1 MELHIPQFIY
11 AAPTVAHGGGA
22 EVVPPTWFA
31 NNTYTPYGPCSE
43 HTLYTD
49 RPSRLYEVDDQFSAE
64 GGAPFD
70 FTSTEVSFPAS
81 APGQKPDLSVFISQ
95 PVYSAS
101 GFDLLSILS
110 RVATRPNPHVVLGPV
125 DLTCSFV
132 IVDLRRYD
140 HPIVYCSPSFCTLT
154 GYSEEEVIGKNC
166 RFLQAPGGQVAKGD
180 IRRFTSQDAV
190 AHLAKSSVADK
201 ECQTSIVNYK
211 KNGDAFVNLVTII
224 PVPGG
229 VAGNFDEQAD
239 IVFQIGFQVDLSV
252 QPNVILEKLKVGS
265 YVIDYASLPS
275 SQHHHHQHSR
285 PALSRERKVNN
296 AVSPLV
302 VSKEL
307 KRLLADPA
315 FLRSLPVTSSTTL
328 QSSASVSSSIEDS
341 SITQL
346 LYLLLLEASPDF
358 IHVVSLKGSFL
369 YVAPSV
375 RRVLGYEPDEMVGTC
390 ISDYAHPEDVVPLMR
405 ELKESSATGLTSAQ
419 PTPSLSDPT
428 NSHPAPSPFSTSPGS
443 PRSVDLLFRAKT
455 KMGRYVWVECRGRLH
470 VEPGKGRK
478 AIILSG
484 RAREM
489 MNLKWE
495 HVDSAGGLAMALTVP
510 STINKLEVEGQTTQ
524 GGDGDQGPWCYQDQE
539 FWGMLGGMDK
549 DSARFL
555 SVGRG
560 VQDVLGWSGEELL
573 GKGLSGIVEEE
584 SSQDVLGE
592 RIGELRRYQKSYYA
606 RCSGGS
612 YNDTTNFVDPRV
624 RKVRCRLATKCG
636 SGLDVWFIL
645 YRADPDL
652 NGQTECVHEMGGMGV
667 SPAPLVYQI
676 RRVDA
681 PVVKCGPGMV
691 DVLASFTPT
700 SLSTPSDQ
708 DIFQELDISRGSS
721 WQYELQQ
728 LRFANIR
735 LKEELKMLEVAQEVA
750 ETEAETV
757 RGLAS
762 EQEQDRF
769 GEYVGMGLEV
779 ECQVQQPAIMQQSS
793 LSSVHQHQ
801 HRHPQIRQHQHPMQ
815 YTLPMPPPPVPLPV
829 LAPQPQMQMQTPDHL
844 LDQPQYSR
852 FINQELPARSSV
864 NKRLMTRSARIGTIS
879 SRGGM
884 RLQSQQQ
891 ALQCLPQTQMDWR
904 TIPTVSPPSPFPSL
918 TLVHRHQHQHQHQ
931 HYYNQSSD
939 QGQRQRYG
947 LKRSWMESA

>member
-1 MELHIPQFIY
+1 MQHRRSRTVEAQRSFLRPGLQTAFIHR
-11 AAPTVAHGGGA
+11 AVHALNTV
-22 EVVPPTWFA
+22 
-31 NNTYTPYGPCSE
+31 NYTNR
-43 HTLYTD
+43 L
-49 RPSRLYEVDDQFSAE
+49 SRLYEVDDQFSAE

-70 FTSTEVSFPAS
+70 FSSTEVSFPVS
-81 APGQKPDLSVFISQ
+81 APGQKPDLSLFISQ

-110 RVATRPNPHVVLGPV
+110 RVATRPNPRVVLGPV

-132 IVDLRRYD
+132 VVDLRRYD

-154 GYSEEEVIGKNC
+154 GYSEQEVIGKNC
-166 RFLQAPGGQVAKGD
+166 RFLQAPDGQVSKGD

-190 AHLAKSSVADK
+190 THLAKSSMADK

-211 KNGDAFVNLVTII
+211 KNGDAFLNLVTII
-224 PVPGG
+224 PIPGG
-229 VAGNFDEQAD
+229 VAGDFDEQGD
-239 IVFQIGFQVDLSV
+239 VVFQIGFQVDLSE
-252 QPNVILEKLKVGS
+252 QPNAILEKLRDGS
-265 YVIDYASLPS
+265 YVVDYATPS
-275 SQHHHHQHSR
+275 SQHHHQQSR
-285 PALSRERKVNN
+285 PALPRERKVN
-296 AVSPLV
+296 AISPVV

-307 KRLLADPA
+307 KRLLVDPA
-315 FLRSLPVTSSTTL
+315 FLRSLPVTTSTTL
-328 QSSASVSSSIEDS
+328 QSSASVSSIEDP

-346 LYLLLLEASPDF
+346 LYFLLLEASPDF

-419 PTPSLSDPT
+419 PTPSLPDPT
-428 NSHPAPSPFSTSPGS
+428 NSYSAPSSFSAPPGS
-443 PRSVDLLFRAKT
+443 PRSVDLLFRART

-495 HVDSAGGLAMALTVP
+495 HIDSAGGLAMAVTVP
-510 STINKLEVEGQTTQ
+510 PMNKKVETEARATD
-524 GGDGDQGPWCYQDQE
+524 GGDGEKGPWCYQDQE
-539 FWGMLGGMDK
+539 FWGMLGGVDK

-555 SVGRG
+555 SVGKG
-560 VQDVLGWSGEELL
+560 VQDVLGWSGDELL
-573 GKGLSGIVEEE
+573 GKGLGGIVEE
-584 SSQDVLGE
+584 SCQDVLGE
-592 RIGELRRYQKSYYA
+592 RVEELRGYQKSYYA

-612 YNDTTNFVDPRV
+612 YNDTTDFVDPRV

-636 SGLDVWFIL
+636 SRVDVWFIL

-652 NGQTECVHEMGGMGV
+652 RGQTECVHGLGGMGV

-691 DVLASFTPT
+691 DVLASLTPLPST
-700 SLSTPSDQ
+700 SLSPSLLVPSDQ
-708 DIFQELDISRGSS
+708 DMFQELDISRGSS

-735 LKEELKMLEVAQEVA
+735 LKEELKMLEIAQEAA
-750 ETEAETV
+750 ENEADAV
-757 RGLAS
+757 SGLAS
-762 EQEQDRF
+762 ERGQDRF
-769 GEYVGMGLEV
+769 GEYVGMGVEV
-779 ECQVQQPAIMQQSS
+779 ECQEQHQSS
-793 LSSVHQHQ
+793 LSSIHQHQ
-801 HRHPQIRQHQHPMQ
+801 HQHPQIRQHQHPMQ
-815 YTLPMPPPPVPLPV
+815 YSLPMPPPPPPLPV
-829 LAPQPQMQMQTPDHL
+829 LAPQPQVQMQTPDHL
-844 LDQPQYSR
+844 LDQLHRSKRQYFRLNS
-852 FINQELPARSSV
+852 QEPPARNSV
-864 NKRLMTRSARIGTIS
+864 NKRLMTRSARIGTS
-879 SRGGM
+879 SRVGI

-891 ALQCLPQTQMDWR
+891 ALQCLPQTRMDWR
-904 TIPTVSPPSPFPSL
+904 TIPTVPPLSSFPSL
-918 TLVHRHQHQHQHQ
+918 AFVHRHQNQNQHQD
-931 HYYNQSSD
+931 YYNQPSD
-939 QGQRQRYG
+939 QGQGQRYG
-947 LKRSWMESA
+947 LKRSWNVMEST

>member
-1 MELHIPQFIY
+1 MQRPLLRRVEARRSFLQLGLRTTPIHR
-11 AAPTVAHGGGA
+11 TVHAL
-22 EVVPPTWFA
+22 
-31 NNTYTPYGPCSE
+31 NTVNC
-43 HTLYTD
+43 TD
-49 RPSRLYEVDDQFSAE
+49 RQSRLYEVDDQFSAG

-70 FTSTEVSFPAS
+70 FSSTEVSFPVS
-81 APGQKPDLSVFISQ
+81 APGQKPDLSLFISQ

-110 RVATRPNPHVVLGPV
+110 RVATRPNPRVVLGPV

-132 IVDLRRYD
+132 VVDLRRYD

-166 RFLQAPGGQVAKGD
+166 RFLQAPGGQVSKGD

-190 AHLAKSSVADK
+190 AHLAKSSIADK

-229 VAGNFDEQAD
+229 VAGNFDEQED
-239 IVFQIGFQVDLSV
+239 IVFQIGFQVDLSE
-252 QPNVILEKLKVGS
+252 QPNAILEKMRDGS
-265 YVIDYASLPS
+265 YVVDYASPS
-275 SQHHHHQHSR
+275 SQHHQHSR
-285 PALSRERKVNN
+285 PALPRDRKVNTI
-296 AVSPLV
+296 SPVV

-315 FLRSLPVTSSTTL
+315 FLRSLPLTTSTTL
-328 QSSASVSSSIEDS
+328 QSSASVSSIEDP

-390 ISDYAHPEDVVPLMR
+390 IADYAHPEDVVPLMR
-405 ELKESSATGLTSAQ
+405 ELKESSATGLTSSQ
-419 PTPSLSDPT
+419 PTTSLPDPT
-428 NSHPAPSPFSTSPGS
+428 NSHSASSFPVASGS

-495 HVDSAGGLAMALTVP
+495 HVDAAGGLAMAVTVP
-510 STINKLEVEGQTTQ
+510 STTNEVEAVQTT
-524 GGDGDQGPWCYQDQE
+524 DGEDGEKGPWFYQDQE
-539 FWGMLGGMDK
+539 FWGLLGGVDK
-549 DSARFL
+549 DSAKFL
-555 SVGRG
+555 SVGKG

-573 GKGLSGIVEEE
+573 GKGLDGIVEE
-584 SSQDVLGE
+584 SCQDVLGE
-592 RIGELRRYQKSYYA
+592 RVGELRRYQKSYYA

-612 YNDTTNFVDPRV
+612 YDDTTNFVDPRV

-636 SGLDVWFIL
+636 SGVDVWFIL

-652 NGQTECVHEMGGMGV
+652 RAQSECVHGMGGMGV

-681 PVVKCGPGMV
+681 PVVKCGSGMV
-691 DVLASFTPT
+691 DVLSSLTPLPSA
-700 SLSTPSDQ
+700 SLSTSSLAPSDQ
-708 DIFQELDISRGSS
+708 DIFQELDILRGSS

-728 LRFANIR
+728 LRYANIR

-750 ETEAETV
+750 ETEVEAV
-757 RGLAS
+757 GGLLS
-762 EQEQDRF
+762 EQEY
-769 GEYVGMGLEV
+769 GKIGLEV
-779 ECQVQQPAIMQQSS
+779 ECQEQQPAIMQQSS
-793 LSSVHQHQ
+793 IHH
-801 HRHPQIRQHQHPMQ
+801 HPQIRQHQHPMQ
-815 YTLPMPPPPVPLPV
+815 YSLPMPPPPLSLPV
-829 LAPQPQMQMQTPDHL
+829 LAPQPQVQMQTPEHL
-844 LDQPQYSR
+844 LEQLHSSNQQQYLR
-852 FINQELPARSSV
+852 LNNQEPPARSSV
-864 NKRLMTRSARIGTIS
+864 NKRLMARSARIGTS
-879 SRGGM
+879 SRVGM
-884 RLQSQQQ
+884 RIQPQQQ
-891 ALQCLPQTQMDWR
+891 TLQCLPQTRMDWR
-904 TIPTVSPPSPFPSL
+904 AMPTVPPPPPFSSL
-918 TLVHRHQHQHQHQ
+918 TFVHRHQHQHQHQ
-931 HYYNQSSD
+931 HYYNQSLDQS
-939 QGQRQRYG
+939 QGQRF
-947 LKRSWMESA
+947 KRSWSVMEAT

>member
-1 MELHIPQFIY
+1 
-11 AAPTVAHGGGA
+11 
-22 EVVPPTWFA
+22 
-31 NNTYTPYGPCSE
+31 
-43 HTLYTD
+43 
-49 RPSRLYEVDDQFSAE
+49 
-64 GGAPFD
+64 
-70 FTSTEVSFPAS
+70 VSFPVS
-81 APGQKPDLSVFISQ
+81 APRQKPDLSLFISQ

-110 RVATRPNPHVVLGPV
+110 RVATRPNPRVVLGPV

-132 IVDLRRYD
+132 VVDLRRYD

-154 GYSEEEVIGKNC
+154 GYSEDEVIGKNC
-166 RFLQAPGGQVAKGD
+166 RFLQAPAGQVSKGD

-190 AHLAKSSVADK
+190 AHLAKSSMADK

-229 VAGNFDEQAD
+229 VAGNFDEQGD
-239 IVFQIGFQVDLSV
+239 IVFQIGFQVDLSE
-252 QPNVILEKLKVGS
+252 QPNAILEKLRDGS
-265 YVIDYASLPS
+265 YVVDYASPS
-275 SQHHHHQHSR
+275 SQHQQQLSR
-285 PALSRERKVNN
+285 PALPRERKVN
-296 AVSPLV
+296 AISPVV

-307 KRLLADPA
+307 KRLLVDPA
-315 FLRSLPVTSSTTL
+315 FLRSLPVTTSTTL
-328 QSSASVSSSIEDS
+328 QSSASVSSLEDP

-375 RRVLGYEPDEMVGTC
+375 RRVLGYEPDEMVGTS
-390 ISDYAHPEDVVPLMR
+390 IADYAHPEDVVPLMR

-419 PTPSLSDPT
+419 PTSSLPDPT
-428 NSHPAPSPFSTSPGS
+428 NSHSVPSSFSTPPGS

-510 STINKLEVEGQTTQ
+510 SPIKKVEAEVQAID
-524 GGDGDQGPWCYQDQE
+524 GGDGGKGPWCYQEQE

-555 SVGRG
+555 SVGKG

-573 GKGLSGIVEEE
+573 GKGLDGIVEE
-584 SSQDVLGE
+584 SCQDVLGE
-592 RIGELRRYQKSYYA
+592 KIGELRRYQKSYYA
-606 RCSGGS
+606 RYSGGS
-612 YNDTTNFVDPRV
+612 YNDTTDFVDPRV
-624 RKVRCRLATKCG
+624 GKVRCRLATKCG

-652 NGQTECVHEMGGMGV
+652 GGQTECVHGMGGMGV
-667 SPAPLVYQI
+667 SPAPLIYQI

-681 PVVKCGPGMV
+681 PVVKCRAGMV
-691 DVLASFTPT
+691 DVLASLTPLPST
-700 SLSTPSDQ
+700 SLSPLSAPSDQ

-735 LKEELKMLEVAQEVA
+735 LKEELKMLEVAHEAA
-750 ETEAETV
+750 EAV

-762 EQEQDRF
+762 ERKQDRF
-769 GEYVGMGLEV
+769 GEYVGMELEV

-793 LSSVHQHQ
+793 VHQHQ
-801 HRHPQIRQHQHPMQ
+801 HRHPQMRQHQHPMQ
-815 YTLPMPPPPVPLPV
+815 YSLPMPPPPLPLPV
-829 LAPQPQMQMQTPDHL
+829 LAPQPQVQMQTPDHL
-844 LDQPQYSR
+844 LDQLHNSKQQQYFR
-852 FINQELPARSSV
+852 LNNQELPARSSV
-864 NKRLMTRSARIGTIS
+864 NKRLMTRSARIGTS
-879 SRGGM
+879 SRAGM
-884 RLQSQQQ
+884 RLQ
-891 ALQCLPQTQMDWR
+891 ALQCLPQTRMDWR

-918 TLVHRHQHQHQHQ
+918 AFVHHHQHQHQHQ

-939 QGQRQRYG
+939 QEQGQRYG
-947 LKRSWMESA
+947 LKRSWNVMEST

>member
-1 MELHIPQFIY
+1 M
-11 AAPTVAHGGGA
+11 
-22 EVVPPTWFA
+22 
-31 NNTYTPYGPCSE
+31 
-43 HTLYTD
+43 
-49 RPSRLYEVDDQFSAE
+49 
-64 GGAPFD
+64 PFD
-70 FTSTEVSFPAS
+70 FSSTEVSFPVS
-81 APGQKPDLSVFISQ
+81 APGQKPDLSLFISQ

-110 RVATRPNPHVVLGPV
+110 RVATRPNPRIVLGPV

-132 IVDLRRYD
+132 VVDLRRYD

-154 GYSEEEVIGKNC
+154 GYSQEEVLGRNC
-166 RFLQAPGGQVAKGD
+166 RFLQAPGGQVSKGD
-180 IRRFTSQDAV
+180 IRRFASPDAV
-190 AHLAKSSVADK
+190 AHLAKSSMADK
-201 ECQTSIVNYK
+201 ECQTTIVNYK

-229 VAGNFDEQAD
+229 VAGNFDEQGD
-239 IVFQIGFQVDLSV
+239 VVFQVGFQVDLSE
-252 QPNVILEKLKVGS
+252 QPNAILEKLKDGS
-265 YVIDYASLPS
+265 FVVDYASPS
-275 SQHHHHQHSR
+275 SQHHHQHSR
-285 PALSRERKVNN
+285 PALPRDRKVN
-296 AVSPLV
+296 AISPVV

-315 FLRSLPVTSSTTL
+315 FLRSLPVTTSTTL
-328 QSSASVSSSIEDS
+328 QSSTSVSSIEDP

-346 LYLLLLEASPDF
+346 LYLLLLEAAPDF

-390 ISDYAHPEDVVPLMR
+390 IADYAHPEDVVPLMR

-419 PTPSLSDPT
+419 LTPSLPDST
-428 NSHPAPSPFSTSPGS
+428 NSHSTPSSFSAAPGS

-495 HVDSAGGLAMALTVP
+495 HVDSAGGLAMAVTVP
-510 STINKLEVEGQTTQ
+510 SMTKKVEAEVQATD
-524 GGDGDQGPWCYQDQE
+524 GGDGEKRPWCYQDQE
-539 FWGMLGGMDK
+539 FWGTLGGMDK

-555 SVGRG
+555 SVGKG
-560 VQDVLGWSGEELL
+560 VQDVLGWCGEELL
-573 GKGLSGIVEEE
+573 GKGLGGIVEE
-584 SSQDVLGE
+584 SCQDVLGE
-592 RIGELRRYQKSYYA
+592 KVGELRRYQKSYYA

-612 YNDTTNFVDPRV
+612 YDDTTSFVDPRV

-636 SGLDVWFIL
+636 SGVDVWFVL

-652 NGQTECVHEMGGMGV
+652 RGQTGCVHGMGGMGV

-691 DVLASFTPT
+691 DVLASLTPLPST
-700 SLSTPSDQ
+700 SLLAPSDQ
-708 DIFQELDISRGSS
+708 DIYQELDISRGSS

-735 LKEELKMLEVAQEVA
+735 LKEELKVLEVAQEAA
-750 ETEAETV
+750 EAV

-762 EQEQDRF
+762 EREQDRF
-769 GEYVGMGLEV
+769 GEYVGLEV
-779 ECQVQQPAIMQQSS
+779 ERQEQQPAIMQQPS
-793 LSSVHQHQ
+793 LSSIHR
-801 HRHPQIRQHQHPMQ
+801 RHPQIKQHQHSMQ
-815 YTLPMPPPPVPLPV
+815 YSLPMPPPPLPLPV
-829 LAPQPQMQMQTPDHL
+829 LAPQPQVQMQTPDHL
-844 LDQPQYSR
+844 LDQLHSSKQQQYFR
-852 FINQELPARSSV
+852 VDNQEPPARSSV
-864 NKRLMTRSARIGTIS
+864 NKRLMTKSARIGTS
-879 SRGGM
+879 SRVGM
-884 RLQSQQQ
+884 RPQSQPQ
-891 ALQCLPQTQMDWR
+891 ALQCSPQTRMDWR
-904 TIPTVSPPSPFPSL
+904 TIPTIPPPPSFPSL
-918 TLVHRHQHQHQHQ
+918 TSVHCHQHEHQ

-939 QGQRQRYG
+939 QGQGQRYG
-947 LKRSWMESA
+947 LKRSWNAMESA

>member
-1 MELHIPQFIY
+1 M
-11 AAPTVAHGGGA
+11 
-22 EVVPPTWFA
+22 
-31 NNTYTPYGPCSE
+31 
-43 HTLYTD
+43 
-49 RPSRLYEVDDQFSAE
+49 
-64 GGAPFD
+64 
-70 FTSTEVSFPAS
+70 SFPVS
-81 APGQKPDLSVFISQ
+81 APGQKPDLSLFISQ

-110 RVATRPNPHVVLGPV
+110 RVATRPNPCVVLGPV

-132 IVDLRRYD
+132 VVDLRRYD
-140 HPIVYCSPSFCTLT
+140 HPIVYCSPPFCTLT

-166 RFLQAPGGQVAKGD
+166 RFLQAPAGQVSKGD

-190 AHLAKSSVADK
+190 AHLAKSSMADK

-229 VAGNFDEQAD
+229 VAGNFDEQGD
-239 IVFQIGFQVDLSV
+239 IVFQIGFQVDLSE
-252 QPNVILEKLKVGS
+252 QPNAILEKLKDGS
-265 YVIDYASLPS
+265 YVVDYASPS
-275 SQHHHHQHSR
+275 SQHHHQHSR
-285 PALSRERKVNN
+285 PALPRERKVN
-296 AVSPLV
+296 AISPVV

-315 FLRSLPVTSSTTL
+315 FLRSLPVTTSTTL
-328 QSSASVSSSIEDS
+328 QSSASVSSIEDP

-375 RRVLGYEPDEMVGTC
+375 RRVLGYEPDEMVGSC
-390 ISDYAHPEDVVPLMR
+390 IADYAHPEDVVPLMR

-419 PTPSLSDPT
+419 PTPSLPDPT
-428 NSHPAPSPFSTSPGS
+428 NSHSAPSSLSAPPGS

-495 HVDSAGGLAMALTVP
+495 HVDSAGGLAMAVTVP
-510 STINKLEVEGQTTQ
+510 STTKKVEPEVQAT
-524 GGDGDQGPWCYQDQE
+524 DGRDGEIGPWCYQDQE

-555 SVGRG
+555 SVGKG

-573 GKGLSGIVEEE
+573 GKGLSGIVEE
-584 SSQDVLGE
+584 SCQDVLGE
-592 RIGELRRYQKSYYA
+592 RVGELRRYQKSYYA
-606 RCSGGS
+606 RCSVGS

-636 SGLDVWFIL
+636 SGVDVWFIL

-652 NGQTECVHEMGGMGV
+652 RGQTECVHGMGGMGV

-691 DVLASFTPT
+691 DVLASLTPLPST
-700 SLSTPSDQ
+700 LLSPSLLAQ

-750 ETEAETV
+750 EAEAEAV
-757 RGLAS
+757 RGS
-762 EQEQDRF
+762 EREQDRF

-779 ECQVQQPAIMQQSS
+779 ECQEQQPAIVQQPS
-793 LSSVHQHQ
+793 LSSIHQHQ
-801 HRHPQIRQHQHPMQ
+801 HPQIKQHQHRMQ
-815 YTLPMPPPPVPLPV
+815 YSLPMPPPPLPIPV
-829 LAPQPQMQMQTPDHL
+829 LAPQPQVQMQTPDHL
-844 LDQPQYSR
+844 LDQPHSSKQRQYFR
-852 FINQELPARSSV
+852 LNNQEPPARSSV
-864 NKRLMTRSARIGTIS
+864 NKRLMTRSALIGTT
-879 SRGGM
+879 SRVGM

-891 ALQCLPQTQMDWR
+891 ALQCLPQTRMDWR
-904 TIPTVSPPSPFPSL
+904 AIPTVLPLSPFPSL
-918 TLVHRHQHQHQHQ
+918 DFVHRHQHQHHQ

-939 QGQRQRYG
+939 QGQGQRYG
-947 LKRSWMESA
+947 LKRSWNVMESA

>member
-1 MELHIPQFIY
+1 M
-11 AAPTVAHGGGA
+11 
-22 EVVPPTWFA
+22 
-31 NNTYTPYGPCSE
+31 
-43 HTLYTD
+43 
-49 RPSRLYEVDDQFSAE
+49 
-64 GGAPFD
+64 
-70 FTSTEVSFPAS
+70 SFPVS
-81 APGQKPDLSVFISQ
+81 VPGQKPDLSLFISQ

-110 RVATRPNPHVVLGPV
+110 RVATRPNPRVVLGPV

-132 IVDLRRYD
+132 IVDRRRYD

-154 GYSEEEVIGKNC
+154 GYSEEEVIGRNC
-166 RFLQAPGGQVAKGD
+166 RFLQAPAGQVSKGD

-190 AHLAKSSVADK
+190 AHLAKSSMADK
-201 ECQTSIVNYK
+201 ECQTSIINYK
-211 KNGDAFVNLVTII
+211 KNGDAFVNLVTVI

-229 VAGNFDEQAD
+229 VSGNFDEQGE
-239 IVFQIGFQVDLSV
+239 IVYQIGFQVDLSE
-252 QPNVILEKLKVGS
+252 QPNAILEKLRDGS
-265 YVIDYASLPS
+265 YVVDYASPS
-275 SQHHHHQHSR
+275 SQLHQHSR
-285 PALSRERKVNN
+285 PAPPRERKVN
-296 AVSPLV
+296 AISPVV

-307 KRLLADPA
+307 KRLLADPT

-328 QSSASVSSSIEDS
+328 QSSASVSSIEDP

-390 ISDYAHPEDVVPLMR
+390 IADYAHPEDVVPLMR

-419 PTPSLSDPT
+419 PVSSLPDPT
-428 NSHPAPSPFSTSPGS
+428 NSHSTPCS

-495 HVDSAGGLAMALTVP
+495 HVDSAGGLAMAVTIP
-510 STINKLEVEGQTTQ
+510 STTKKVEAEVQAA
-524 GGDGDQGPWCYQDQE
+524 DGDDEKGAWCYQDQE

-555 SVGRG
+555 SVGKG

-573 GKGLSGIVEEE
+573 GKGLGGIVEESCQE
-584 SSQDVLGE
+584 LLGE
-592 RIGELRRYQKSYYA
+592 RVGELRRYQKSYYA

-636 SGLDVWFIL
+636 SGVDVWFIL

-652 NGQTECVHEMGGMGV
+652 RGQTECVHGMGGMGV

-676 RRVDA
+676 RRADA

-691 DVLASFTPT
+691 DVLASLTPLPSA
-700 SLSTPSDQ
+700 SLSPSSLLAPSDQ

-735 LKEELKMLEVAQEVA
+735 LKEELKMLEVAQEA
-750 ETEAETV
+750 AEAEAEAV
-757 RGLAS
+757 IELAS
-762 EQEQDRF
+762 EREQDRF
-769 GEYVGMGLEV
+769 GEYIGMGLEV
-779 ECQVQQPAIMQQSS
+779 GCQEHHPGIMQQSS
-793 LSSVHQHQ
+793 LSSIHH
-801 HRHPQIRQHQHPMQ
+801 HHPQHQHPMQ
-815 YTLPMPPPPVPLPV
+815 YSLPMPPPPLPLPV
-829 LAPQPQMQMQTPDHL
+829 LAPQPQVQMQTPDHL
-844 LDQPQYSR
+844 LDQLRSSKQQQYFR
-852 FINQELPARSSV
+852 LNNQEPPARSSV
-864 NKRLMTRSARIGTIS
+864 NKRLMTRSARIGTS
-879 SRGGM
+879 SRVGM
-884 RLQSQQQ
+884 CLQAQ
-891 ALQCLPQTQMDWR
+891 QCLPQSRMDWR
-904 TIPTVSPPSPFPSL
+904 TIPTLPPPSPFPSL
-918 TLVHRHQHQHQHQ
+918 AFVHRHQHQDQHQYQ
-931 HYYNQSSD
+931 HYYEQSSE
-939 QGQRQRYG
+939 GQRYG
-947 LKRSWMESA
+947 LKRSWNVMESA

>member
-1 MELHIPQFIY
+1 MQHPLSRTAEAQRSFLQPGLRTIPIHR
-11 AAPTVAHGGGA
+11 TVH
-22 EVVPPTWFA
+22 VLKTV
-31 NNTYTPYGPCSE
+31 NC
-43 HTLYTD
+43 TD
-49 RPSRLYEVDDQFSAE
+49 RQSRLYEVDDQFSGE

-70 FTSTEVSFPAS
+70 FSSTEVSFPVS
-81 APGQKPDLSVFISQ
+81 APGQKPDLSLFISQ

-110 RVATRPNPHVVLGPV
+110 RVATRPNPRVVLGPV

-132 IVDLRRYD
+132 VVDLRRYD
-140 HPIVYCSPSFCTLT
+140 HPIVYCSPSFCSLT

-166 RFLQAPGGQVAKGD
+166 RFLQAPAGQVSKGD

-190 AHLAKSSVADK
+190 AHLAKSSMADK

-229 VAGNFDEQAD
+229 VAGNFDEQGE
-239 IVFQIGFQVDLSV
+239 IVFQIGFQVDLSE
-252 QPNVILEKLKVGS
+252 QPNAILEKLRDGS
-265 YVIDYASLPS
+265 YVVDYASPS
-275 SQHHHHQHSR
+275 SQHHQHSR
-285 PALSRERKVNN
+285 PALPRERKVNTI
-296 AVSPLV
+296 SPVV

-315 FLRSLPVTSSTTL
+315 LLRSLPLTTSTTL
-328 QSSASVSSSIEDS
+328 QSSASVSSLEDP
-341 SITQL
+341 SITQF

-390 ISDYAHPEDVVPLMR
+390 IADYAHPEDVVPLMR

-419 PTPSLSDPT
+419 PTPSLPDPT
-428 NSHPAPSPFSTSPGS
+428 NSHTASSFPAAPGS

-495 HVDSAGGLAMALTVP
+495 HVDSAGGLAMAVSAP
-510 STINKLEVEGQTTQ
+510 SMIKKAEAGVQAT
-524 GGDGDQGPWCYQDQE
+524 DGEDGEKGPWSYQDQE

-555 SVGRG
+555 SVGKG

-573 GKGLSGIVEEE
+573 GKGLAGIVEE
-584 SSQDVLGE
+584 SCQDVLGE
-592 RIGELRRYQKSYYA
+592 GVGELRRYQKSYYA
-606 RCSGGS
+606 RYGGGS
-612 YNDTTNFVDPRV
+612 YDDTTNFVDPRV
-624 RKVRCRLATKCG
+624 RKVRCRLSTKCG
-636 SGLDVWFIL
+636 SGVDVWFIL

-652 NGQTECVHEMGGMGV
+652 RGQTECVHGMGGMGV

-691 DVLASFTPT
+691 DVLT
-700 SLSTPSDQ
+700 SLTPLPLSTSLLAPSNQ

-728 LRFANIR
+728 LRYANIR
-735 LKEELKMLEVAQEVA
+735 LKEELKMLEVAQEAQESA
-750 ETEAETV
+750 ETEAEAV
-757 RGLAS
+757 GGLAS
-762 EQEQDRF
+762 EK
-769 GEYVGMGLEV
+769 EYVGMGMGLEV
-779 ECQVQQPAIMQQSS
+779 ERQEQQHAIMEQSS
-793 LSSVHQHQ
+793 IHHLHS
-801 HRHPQIRQHQHPMQ
+801 QIRQHQHPMQ
-815 YTLPMPPPPVPLPV
+815 YSLPMPPPPLPLPV
-829 LAPQPQMQMQTPDHL
+829 LAPQPQVQMQTPDHL
-844 LDQPQYSR
+844 LDQLLSSKQQQYFR
-852 FINQELPARSSV
+852 LNNQEPPARSSV
-864 NKRLMTRSARIGTIS
+864 NKRLMARSARIGTS

-884 RLQSQQQ
+884 RIQPQQQ
-891 ALQCLPQTQMDWR
+891 ALQCLPQTRVDWR
-904 TIPTVSPPSPFPSL
+904 AIPTVPPPPPFSSL
-918 TLVHRHQHQHQHQ
+918 ASVHRHQHQHQHQ
-931 HYYNQSSD
+931 HYYNQSLDQS
-939 QGQRQRYG
+939 QGQR
-947 LKRSWMESA
+947 LKRSWNVMESA